1 MRAIGAR
8 LVAPTGLCDL
18 AVAGGTTVATISSL
32 LADHVTLQVRSV
44 DRLFL
49 QGYVPRLMT
58 EGQVIRFLL
67 DRGFPI
73 PSPAVLGR
81 FGRRYVD
88 QINDYI
94 ASNQI
99 PAVKFVKGDVKE
111 EIARKRFQAAER
123 EGRFGVVMVG
133 IAQERTSAW
142 RGWRDGG
149 PDGHPHFVYRRQS
162 IFPNNYYFYIRDP
175 DWGPSFLKTVGYAPF
190 PVWVYLNGNEWAKQQ
205 ATQQSIAFQALDN
218 GFASCEDSEALAAT
232 CGSLSAGDVRAF
244 FDRWQAALPSPFT
257 DEDRRRG
264 YSYDLAF
271 RQLEIS
277 DTRVFDRPAAGRAW
291 FEQTL
296 PDQLTLGRPDQAA
309 VIFGRRVTR
318 QTPGKFQTKV
328 FNRGVE
334 AAIQIHFRASK
345 VKQYFK
351 EGRALRTETT
361 VNDTRDFGIGRLLTD
376 ENWNALIDIGHQI
389 NQRLLDHQLDACAC
403 APDATLLERVVLP
416 STTPD
421 GLPAPGLRFG
431 EPRTMALLA
440 CLCSYQ
446 HLVVGLTNR
455 SLRAL
460 IAGLIPGYGARQMTY
475 DLRRLRRKGFIQRI
489 PRTQRYELTR
499 EGRRLAVFFSKTYTR
514 IVNPS
519 LAELDPAL
527 PIEIARR
534 QPLAIAY
541 RAFER
546 AIEEKIKHAAIAA

>member
-1 MRAIGAR
+1 
-8 LVAPTGLCDL
+8 
-18 AVAGGTTVATISSL
+18 VATISSL

-73 PSPAVLGR
+73 PSPAVLGKI
-81 FGRRYVD
+81 GRDYVD
-88 QINDYI
+88 RVNDYI
-94 ASNQI
+94 AANEI
-99 PAVKFVKGDVKE
+99 PTVKFVKGDVKE
-111 EIARKRFQAAER
+111 EIARKHFQAAER
-123 EGRFGVVMVG
+123 EGRYGVVMVG
-133 IAQERTSAW
+133 VCQEKTSAW

-175 DWGPSFLKTVGYAPF
+175 DWGPTFIKTVAYAPW
-190 PVWVYLNGNEWAKQQ
+190 PVWIYLNGNEWAKQQ
-205 ATQQSIAFQALDN
+205 AAQRGISFKALDN
-218 GFASCEDSEALAAT
+218 GFASCENPELLAAI
-232 CGSLSAGDVRAF
+232 CNSLSAADVHAF
-244 FDRWQAALPSPFT
+244 FDRWQAVLPSPLT
-257 DEDRRRG
+257 PQDRRRG
-264 YSYDLAF
+264 YGHALAF

-277 DTRVFDRPAAGRAW
+277 DTRTFDRPAAGRAW
-291 FEQTL
+291 FEATI

-309 VIFGRRVTR
+309 VIFGRRVSR
-318 QTPGKFQTKV
+318 RTPGRFHTKI

-334 AAIQIHFRASK
+334 TAIQIHFRASK

-361 VNDTRDFGIGRLLTD
+361 INDTRDFGVGRLVTD
-376 ENWNALIDIGHQI
+376 ENWKALINIGHQI
-389 NQRLLDHQLDACAC
+389 NQRLLEHQLDACAC

-416 STTPD
+416 STHD

-446 HLVVGLTNR
+446 HLFTGLTNR
-455 SLRAL
+455 SLRAM
-460 IAGLIPGYGARQMTY
+460 ITGLIPGYGARQMTY

-489 PRTQRYELTR
+489 PHTQRYELTR

-519 LAELDPAL
+519 LAELDPEL
-527 PIEIARR
+527 PSEIAARS
-534 QPLAIAY
+534 PIASSW
-541 RAFER
+541 RAFEH
-546 AIEEKIKHAAIAA
+546 AIEDKITQAAIAA

>member
-1 MRAIGAR
+1 
-8 LVAPTGLCDL
+8 
-18 AVAGGTTVATISSL
+18 VATISSL
-32 LADHVTLQVRSV
+32 LADHVTLGVGSV

-73 PSPAVLGR
+73 PSPAVLGKI
-81 FGRRYVD
+81 GRDYVN
-88 QINDYI
+88 QINQFVVDRE
-94 ASNQI
+94 I
-99 PAVKFVKGDVKE
+99 PAVRFVKGDVKE
-111 EIARKRFQAAER
+111 EIAREHFKRAER
-123 EGRFGVVMVG
+123 DGRYGVVMVG
-133 IAQERTSAW
+133 VAQEKTSAW

-175 DWGPSFLKTVGYAPF
+175 DWGPAFIKTIAYAPF
-190 PVWVYLNGNEWAKQQ
+190 PLWTYLNGNEWAKQQ
-205 ATQQSIAFQALDN
+205 AAQRGVGFRALDN
-218 GFASCEDSEALAAT
+218 GFASCEDPDALARI
-232 CGSLSAGDVRAF
+232 CQSLSADDVRMF

-257 DEDRRRG
+257 DQDRRRG

-277 DTRVFDRPAAGRAW
+277 DTRTFDRPAAGRAW
-291 FEQTL
+291 FEATI

-318 QTPGKFQTKV
+318 RTPGRFHTKI
-328 FNRGVE
+328 FNRETE
-334 AAIQIHFRASK
+334 AAIQIHYRASK

-361 VNDTRDFGIGRLLTD
+361 INDTRDFGIGRLLTD
-376 ENWNALIDIGHQI
+376 ANWNALINIGHQV

-431 EPRTMALLA
+431 DPRTMVLLA
-440 CLCSYQ
+440 CLCSFQ
-446 HLVVGLTNR
+446 HLIAGLTNR

-460 IAGLIPGYGARQMTY
+460 IAGLIPGYNARQMTY

-489 PRTQRYELTR
+489 PRTQRYQLTS
-499 EGRRLAVFFSKTYTR
+499 EGRRLAVFFTKTYTR
-514 IVNPS
+514 IVNPA
-519 LAELDPAL
+519 LAELDPRL
-527 PIEIARR
+527 PAEIAPRS
-534 QPLAIAY
+534 PLANSW
-541 RAFER
+541 RAFEH
-546 AIEEKIKHAAIAA
+546 AIDTQIRQAALAA